1 MMESYTA
8 LDLAAALD
16 RFDGDHEL
24 FLTLAGMF
32 VERAPQVL
40 TSIQTALAK
49 QDLLLLAKEAHKLKG
64 SALEFCAHPAAA
76 AAAQLEASA
85 GQAAAQ
91 NMTGL
96 CERVQAE
103 TQRLI
108 IELNGIMGKGFPS

>member
-1 MMESYTA
+1 MMESHTA

-32 VERAPQVL
+32 VEHAPQVL

-49 QDLLLLAKEAHKLKG
+49 QDLPLLAKEAHKLKG

-91 NMTGL
+91 NMAGL

-103 TQRLI
+103 TQRLT
-108 IELNGIMGKGFPS
+108 IELNGIMEKGFPS